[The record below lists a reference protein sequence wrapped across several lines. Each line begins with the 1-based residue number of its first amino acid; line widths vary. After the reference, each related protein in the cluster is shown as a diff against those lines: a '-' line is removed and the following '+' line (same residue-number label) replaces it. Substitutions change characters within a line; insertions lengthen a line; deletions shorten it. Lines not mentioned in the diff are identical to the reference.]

1 MLLGI
6 FVYKNFEIEK
16 KIICNFLDILYIDYL
31 FIVIIYIYIGIF
43 KNGFLY
49 ILKFIY

>member
-31 FIVIIYIYIGIF
+31 FIVIIYIGIY